1 MTEERGMDRGEEL
14 QAAKG
19 ESPASSQES
28 LPAKLG
34 AELIIRFYRLL
45 KAAAFY
51 DRNNIHIKKL
61 TLDLSQTINA
71 FIQAEGALSLKIIRD
86 SFFFNKIRMPM
97 KADQY
102 SVLKNFSQ
110 EMAKKCIGEI
120 EFAAEVGEEALRD
133 FMFLLAPLEEKNE
146 SNYLFINK
154 QLEVRRIQNLVVGK
168 LEFLISPEE
177 IASSDEQKRQAKKI
191 YFHSIHLVRE
201 MAEGVKNQKMVN
213 IRKAKHLME
222 NTVNSIMQDE
232 STMLSLANIKN
243 YDEYTFNHSVNVA
256 IYAIALGQR
265 IGIPKK
271 LLSHLGMAGIFHDI
285 GKIKIPVE
293 ILNKPEKLTPEDWA
307 VIRRHPVFGA
317 ETIMRIKE
325 WGELSARMIYG
336 AFDHH
341 LKFDLSGYPK
351 LSRRRNLSLFGKII
365 TLADFYDSLARP
377 RVYRKFPYV
386 SEKILG
392 FMLEHAGKDF
402 DPVLVKVFINMV
414 GVIPLGTLVL
424 LNTQELGIVIKT
436 QEDPD
441 LGDRPVVCLLSYS
454 DGEYRKGK
462 EVNLKEI
469 DADTGAFR
477 RTIVKTLDPNEYN
490 LNIAEFLI

>member
-1 MTEERGMDRGEEL
+1 MTQELCEDRSLNLAE
-14 QAAKG
+14 AKG
-19 ESPASSQES
+19 DSLSSSQES

-34 AELIIRFYRLL
+34 IELIIRFSRLL

-51 DRNNIHIKKL
+51 DRNNIHIKRL
-61 TLDLSQTINA
+61 TLDFHQILNA
-71 FIQAEGALSLKIIRD
+71 FLQAEGHLALKIIRD
-86 SFFFNKIRMPM
+86 RFYFNNILVPM

-102 SVLKNFSQ
+102 SILKNFSQ
-110 EMAKKCIGEI
+110 EMTQKWIGEI
-120 EFAAEVGEEALRD
+120 EFAADTGEEPLKD
-133 FMFLLAPLEEKNE
+133 FVFLLASLDEKNE
-146 SNYLFINK
+146 SNYIFINK
-154 QLEVRRIQNLVVGK
+154 QLEARRIPNILVGK
-168 LEFLISPEE
+168 PEFMFQQEE
-177 IASSDEQKRQAKKI
+177 ASNSEDQKRQARKT
-191 YFHSIHLVRE
+191 YFRSIHLVRE
-201 MAEGVKNQKMVN
+201 VVEGVKQQKMVN

-232 STMLSLANIKN
+232 SVMLGLANIKN
-243 YDEYTFNHSVNVA
+243 YDDYTFNHCVNVA
-256 IYAIALGQR
+256 IYAIAIGQR
-265 IGIPKK
+265 IGLPKN
-271 LLSHLGMAGIFHDI
+271 LLSHLGMSGLFHDI
-285 GKIKIPVE
+285 GKTKIPVE
-293 ILNKPEKLTPEDWA
+293 ILNKTEKLTPEDWSI
-307 VIRRHPVFGA
+307 IRRHPVFGA

-325 WGELSARMIYG
+325 WGELSARMIHG

-351 LSRRRNLSLFGKII
+351 LSRKRNLSLFGKII
-365 TLADFYDSLARP
+365 ALADFYDALVRP

-402 DPVLVKVFINMV
+402 DPILVKVFINMV
-414 GVIPLGTLVL
+414 GVFPLGTLVL
-424 LNTQELGIVIKT
+424 LNTNEMGIVVKT

-441 LGDRPVVCLLSYS
+441 FGDRPVVCLISYN

-462 EVNLKEI
+462 EIDLKETDEI
-469 DADTGAFR
+469 SGNFK

>member
-1 MTEERGMDRGEEL
+1 MTEGSDIADR
-14 QAAKG
+14 QAGKG
-19 ESPASSQES
+19 ESSAASQES

-45 KAAAFY
+45 KAADFY
-51 DRNNIHIKKL
+51 NRNNIHIQKL
-61 TLDLSQTINA
+61 TSELFQTINA

-110 EMAKKCIGEI
+110 EMTKKGIGEI

-133 FMFLLAPLEEKNE
+133 FIFLLAPLEEKNE

-154 QLEVRRIQNLVVGK
+154 QLEGRGIRNIIVGK
-168 LEFLISPEE
+168 LEFIISQEE
-177 IASSDEQKRQAKKI
+177 AANAGEHKRQAKKI
-191 YFHSIHLVRE
+191 FFHSINLARE
-201 MAEGVKNQKMVN
+201 VAEGAKKQKMVN

-222 NTVNSIMQDE
+222 NTVNSIMQEE
-232 STMLSLANIKN
+232 SAMLSLANIKN

-271 LLSHLGMAGIFHDI
+271 HLSHLGMAGIFHDI
-285 GKIKIPVE
+285 GKTKIPVE
-293 ILNKPEKLTPEDWA
+293 ILNKPEKLTPEDWTI
-307 VIRRHPVFGA
+307 IRRHPVFGA
-317 ETIMRIKE
+317 ETIMRVKQ
-325 WGELSARMIYG
+325 WGELSARMIHG

-351 LSRRRNLSLFGKII
+351 LFRKRNSSLFGKII

-402 DPVLVKVFINMV
+402 DPILVKVFINMV
-414 GVIPLGTLVL
+414 GVIPLGTFVL
-424 LNTQELGIVIKT
+424 LDSQEMGIVIKT
-436 QEDPD
+436 QEDPE
-441 LGDRPVVCLLSYS
+441 LGDRPVVCLLAYS

-462 EVNLKEI
+462 EVDLKET
-469 DADTGAFR
+469 DQDTGFFR